1 MAAKQISSFFI
12 IYSIQ
17 RKSMLVSYRVELYPS
32 SLQYLDMAKPSPTHA
47 GSPILIKL
55 GLKIRALRESQ
66 GLSQESVALGSG
78 IDRSYFGGIER
89 GEHNVAVVNLEKI
102 AIALDVQVADLLK

>member
-1 MAAKQISSFFI
+1 
-12 IYSIQ
+12 
-17 RKSMLVSYRVELYPS
+17 
-32 SLQYLDMAKPSPTHA
+32 MAKPSPTNA
-47 GSPILIKL
+47 GSPVLIKL
-55 GLKIRALRESQ
+55 GLKIRALREAR

-102 AIALDVQVADLLK
+102 AIALGVQVADLLK